1 MNGMIQPIRRHVGH
15 AAIERAAFSLAE
27 GQVSPVLTIA
37 LGQSQPNGQNQ
48 EGLTQYVILKCEGH
62 LPPMKVNPQLVEERL
77 RESIVGWKATERG
90 SEDFQEAAGRV
101 AGGECV

>member
-37 LGQSQPNGQNQ
+37 LG
-48 EGLTQYVILKCEGH
+48 
-62 LPPMKVNPQLVEERL
+62 
-77 RESIVGWKATERG
+77 KANRTGKTKR
-90 SEDFQEAAGRV
+90 D
-101 AGGECV
+101 